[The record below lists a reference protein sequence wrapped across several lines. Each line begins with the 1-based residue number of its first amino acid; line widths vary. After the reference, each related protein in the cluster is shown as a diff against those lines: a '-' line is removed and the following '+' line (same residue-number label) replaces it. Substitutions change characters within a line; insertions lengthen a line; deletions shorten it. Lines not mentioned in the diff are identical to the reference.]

1 MGSSGGVERLPYFI
15 MAGALLVSLA
25 AGVVG
30 GGRYWLVPA
39 AIWPIIVIY
48 FLFDRRLKQ
57 RETGGEQAAAE
68 G

>member
-1 MGSSGGVERLPYFI
+1 VERLPYFI

-25 AGVVG
+25 TGIVG
-30 GGRYWLVPA
+30 GGKYWFVPA
-39 AIWPIIVIY
+39 AIWPIIIVY

-57 RETGGEQAAAE
+57 RESGGERAAAE